1 LFFVLKVSMPA
12 GDFFPQWQTRRK
24 RMDALFDFERFPDIE
39 TPRLLLR
46 ELRREDAEA
55 IFRLFSNPAVMR
67 YYDMDVFTSREQA
80 QALIERQRQ
89 RFEQKER
96 FRWGVALKERNTIIG
111 TGGYVAWNRMWYHAE
126 LGYDLASPYWGQG
139 LMTEALKAMIQFGF
153 ERMGL
158 HRIEAEVM
166 PENEA
171 SVRLLRNL
179 GFVAE
184 GVLRERSFWKGAFHD
199 LIMCALLKSTWES

>member
-1 LFFVLKVSMPA
+1 
-12 GDFFPQWQTRRK
+12 
-24 RMDALFDFERFPDIE
+24 MDTLFDFERFPQIE

-55 IFRLFSNPAVMR
+55 VFRLFSDPAVMR
-67 YYDMDVFTSREQA
+67 YHDMDVFTSGEQA

-96 FRWGVALKERNTIIG
+96 FRWGLALKEPDTIIG

-126 LGYDLASPYWGQG
+126 LGYNLASPYWGQG
-139 LMTEALKAMIQFGF
+139 LMTEALRAMISFGF

-171 SVRLLRNL
+171 SLRLLRKL

-184 GVLRERSFWKGAFHD
+184 GVLRERSFWKRAFHD
-199 LIMCALLKSTWES
+199 LVMLALCDCTGELRK